1 MPDTAPRQPGPAGAA
16 LTPAIL
22 ASLGVLAALGPLA
35 IDLYLSA
42 FPTMV
47 ADLGTDPTG
56 VQLSLTGYLL
66 GVATGQLVFGP
77 LSDRFGRRGPL
88 LIGLSICV
96 GASAV
101 AAFAPSL
108 EFLIAARVVQGI
120 GVASGAVIGRAIIS
134 DLSSGDAAARAFS
147 VMMIVGNVAPIIAPS
162 LGSMIGAAVGWRGVL
177 ATVGVMSAALI
188 ISVVLLLRESHPRDR
203 RPRRSHDRG
212 SHHRALSELRS
223 RGLLGNTLAMA
234 FSTGIMMAYIA
245 ASPFVYQQM
254 LGFSPIGFGLIFG
267 ANATAMLLVNWWS
280 TRLIGR
286 YRVRSILGVGV
297 AVMASAC
304 VAVLLLLLLDAPAGW
319 LIAPLSVAVGAVG
332 AVAPKATAEA
342 IAHVPRIAG
351 TGSAVLGALQFVV
364 GAAVTPLASAEGA
377 TSARPLALTMTTCA
391 VLMSAAFLW
400 ARPVRSAGP
409 PSAAPSSNEPIS

>member
-1 MPDTAPRQPGPAGAA
+1 MRDTAPRQRSQTGAT
-16 LTPAIL
+16 LPPVMLMT
-22 ASLGVLAALGPLA
+22 LGVLAALGPLA

-42 FPTMV
+42 FPAMV
-47 ADLGTDPTG
+47 VDLDTDPTG

-66 GVATGQLVFGP
+66 GVAAGQLAFGP

-96 GASAV
+96 GASAI

-108 EFLIAARVVQGI
+108 EFLIAARVVQGV

-147 VMMIVGNVAPIIAPS
+147 VMMIVGNVAPIVAPS
-162 LGSMIGAAVGWRGVL
+162 LGSLIGAAVGWRGVL
-177 ATVGVMSAALI
+177 ATVGVVSAALI
-188 ISVVLLLRESHPRDR
+188 VSVVLLLKESHPRDR
-203 RPRRSHDRG
+203 RLLLGSDRG
-212 SHHRALSELRS
+212 SRPRALSELRT
-223 RGLLGNTLAMA
+223 RGFLGNTLAMA

-245 ASPFVYQQM
+245 SSPFVYQQM

-280 TRLIGR
+280 SRLIGR
-286 YRVRSILGVGV
+286 YRVRSILGVGI
-297 AVMASAC
+297 AVMSSAC
-304 VAVLLLLLLDAPAGW
+304 AAVLVLVLSDAPAVW
-319 LIAPLSVAVGAVG
+319 LIAPLSIAVGAVG

-351 TGSAVLGALQFVV
+351 TGSAVLGTLQFLV

-377 TSARPLALTMTTCA
+377 VSARPLALTMTTCA
-391 VLMSAAFLW
+391 VLMSAAFLFAQPKRSEG
-400 ARPVRSAGP
+400 ARTVRRRLRR
-409 PSAAPSSNEPIS
+409 